1 MQRKRRRKNE
11 ERKSKKITGYLYI
24 SYGSHDLF
32 RTASAGGN
40 TQDVYNSAGKNLDK
54 GMILPAME
62 RKTGLR
68 LSGKKVSMMG
78 AGTVQI
84 FM

>member
-32 RTASAGGN
+32 RTEKPG
-40 TQDVYNSAGKNLDK
+40 Q

>member
-1 MQRKRRRKNE
+1 MQEKGGEKE

-32 RTASAGGN
+32 RTAVQAQHPGCIQFSREKPG
-40 TQDVYNSAGKNLDK
+40 Q